1 MEDPLSYSADYDLVP
16 DAIAMTSTPL
26 SMKTLS
32 KRRTVE
38 RQSTAID
45 DMEEIDCSLPYVMP
59 HVGFQSVTLSLQ
71 ASSTTEEAMRTSL
84 ELPKRARGC
93 RGSGPKSKR
102 GLGKSG
108 EGQQHVK
115 STHFIEDDVL
125 LTSMGELSSS
135 QLPCTPADGM
145 SSDIIFWTC
154 IR

>member
-1 MEDPLSYSADYDLVP
+1 ME
-16 DAIAMTSTPL
+16 
-26 SMKTLS
+26 TLS
-32 KRRTVE
+32 KRRTIE

-45 DMEEIDCSLPYVMP
+45 DMEEVDRSLPYVMP
-59 HVGFQSVTLSLQ
+59 QVGFQSVTLSLQ
-71 ASSTTEEAMRTSL
+71 ASSTTEDATGTSL

-93 RGSGPKSKR
+93 RGPGPKSKR
-102 GLGKSG
+102 ELGKSG

-154 IR
+154 I